1 MKRMAGAK
9 PISKKEFAASMA
21 ALGPFERPPALAV
34 AVSGGAD
41 SMALTLLAAD
51 WAAARRGSIVA
62 LTVDHRLRNESRA
75 EAKQVA
81 AWLAARGIEHKILAW
96 TGEKPSSD
104 VQAAAREKRY
114 ELLEDWC
121 RRQGILH
128 LLVAHNLDD
137 QAETFL
143 LRLGRGS
150 GLYGLSGMASVE
162 FRRGLRVLRPL
173 LSISHRRL
181 VATLDARD
189 QEWLE
194 DPSNANERFRRVRAR
209 HVLAGLAPDGLE
221 AARIADAAER
231 LRRAR
236 EAIEAEVT
244 KTLVRAVT
252 IRPEGYARLDRAA
265 LTKPPEEISLRAL
278 ARVLT
283 TVSGAVYPP
292 RFERLRQLHVALT
305 ASPFR
310 ARTLHGCRIA
320 PATGAFRQSRL
331 DIVISREASAIGEDV
346 TLAPGRSALWDERF
360 RVELARGARK
370 DLLVTALGTRGW
382 TEVRRYVDSSA
393 VEAVPASVRVTLPA
407 LCDADGIVAAPHL
420 GFWRAGEK
428 VGAFFAVFSPRV
440 GLSA

>member
-162 FRRGLRVLRPL
+162 CMYAPEFGGHSESFVL
-173 LSISHRRL
+173 
-181 VATLDARD
+181 
-189 QEWLE
+189 
-194 DPSNANERFRRVRAR
+194 
-209 HVLAGLAPDGLE
+209 
-221 AARIADAAER
+221 
-231 LRRAR
+231 
-236 EAIEAEVT
+236 EV
-244 KTLVRAVT
+244 K
-252 IRPEGYARLDRAA
+252 
-265 LTKPPEEISLRAL
+265 
-278 ARVLT
+278 
-283 TVSGAVYPP
+283 
-292 RFERLRQLHVALT
+292 
-305 ASPFR
+305 
-310 ARTLHGCRIA
+310 
-320 PATGAFRQSRL
+320 
-331 DIVISREASAIGEDV
+331 
-346 TLAPGRSALWDERF
+346 
-360 RVELARGARK
+360 
-370 DLLVTALGTRGW
+370 
-382 TEVRRYVDSSA
+382 
-393 VEAVPASVRVTLPA
+393 
-407 LCDADGIVAAPHL
+407 
-420 GFWRAGEK
+420 
-428 VGAFFAVFSPRV
+428 
-440 GLSA
+440 